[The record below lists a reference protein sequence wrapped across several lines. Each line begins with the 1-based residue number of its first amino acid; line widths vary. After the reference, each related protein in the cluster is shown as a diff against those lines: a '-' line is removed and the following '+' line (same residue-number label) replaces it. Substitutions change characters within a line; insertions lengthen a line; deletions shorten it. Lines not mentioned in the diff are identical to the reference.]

1 MSREI
6 VIASGNAHKV
16 AEFRTMLEPLGFCV
30 LSAADLGG
38 MPEVVE
44 DGATFADNAVIKAVA
59 GARHFGRAV
68 LADDSGL
75 EVFALQGAPGV
86 RSARF
91 AGEPA
96 DDRRNLEKLLRCLE
110 GCRAREARF
119 VCALALARAD
129 TSLAGTAWGEVRGR
143 MAETPSGRGGFGYDP
158 AFIPDGYAQT
168 FGELSGAE
176 KNRLSHRRNALD
188 RAIADQLFTRL

>member
-16 AEFRTMLEPLGFCV
+16 AEFRTMLEPLGFSV

-38 MPEVVE
+38 MPDVVE
-44 DGATFADNAVIKAVA
+44 DGATFADNAVLKAVA

-75 EVFALQGAPGV
+75 EVFALHGAPGV

-96 DDRRNLEKLLRCLE
+96 DDRRNLEKLLRCLD
-110 GCRAREARF
+110 GCQARAARF

-129 TSLAGTAWGEVRGR
+129 ATLAGTACGEVRGR
-143 MAETPSGRGGFGYDP
+143 MAEAASGRGGFGYDP
-158 AFIPDGYAQT
+158 AFVPDGYAQT
-168 FGELSGAE
+168 FGELSAAE

-188 RAIADQLFTRL
+188 RAIADKLFERL

>member
-16 AEFRTMLEPLGFCV
+16 AEFRSMLEPLGFRV
-30 LSAADLGG
+30 LSATDLGG
-38 MPEVVE
+38 MPDVVE
-44 DGATFADNAVIKAVA
+44 DGSTFAENAALKAVA

-91 AGEPA
+91 AGEPTH
-96 DDRRNLEKLLRCLE
+96 DRRNLEKLLQCLA
-110 GCRAREARF
+110 GCQEREARF

-129 TSLAGTAWGEVRGR
+129 ASLAGTAWGEVRGR
-143 MAETPSGRGGFGYDP
+143 LAETPAGQGGFGYDP
-158 AFIPDGYAQT
+158 AFIPDGYALT
-168 FGELSGAE
+168 FGELGAAE
-176 KNRLSHRRNALD
+176 KNRLSHRRNALNH
-188 RAIADQLFTRL
+188 AIAERLFERL